1 MAQQERAVRTRNALI
16 ESAAELFSRDG
27 FDVVTLSSISTRAG
41 VSNGALHFHFASKAA
56 LAAAVWEA
64 AAQRLRHITAQSR
77 AGASGGGEG
86 GPAETGG
93 ALQVLVDA
101 THALLRGL
109 RHDVILRAG
118 FDLSASPQPVA
129 VGEDLRHRWQ
139 VWVEGVLAEAAREG
153 ALARDVSARDAAN
166 AVVAATVGFGAL
178 GSRNS
183 QWLSQTVLTRFWVLL
198 LPRLAAG
205 AALKG
210 LVTSGRRREDSGRR
224 EGEPGRPQEGAGRRR
239 DERTRP
245 DGSPRPP
252 RPPRIIARSGA

>member
-27 FDVVTLSSISTRAG
+27 FDVVSLSTISTRAG

-64 AAQRLRHITAQSR
+64 AAQRLRQITVEGR
-77 AGASGGGEG
+77 AGGGAAGRGEG
-86 GPAETGG
+86 GSAETGG

-118 FDLSASPQPVA
+118 FDLSESPVPVA
-129 VGEDLRHRWQ
+129 AAADLRWRWQ
-139 VWVEGVLAEAAREG
+139 TWVEGVLAEAAREG
-153 ALARDVSARDAAN
+153 ALARDVSPQDAAH

-178 GSRNS
+178 GSRNA
-183 QWLSQTVLTRFWVLL
+183 QWLSRSMLTRFWALL
-198 LPRLAAG
+198 LPRLATEV
-205 AALKG
+205 ALKG
-210 LVTSGRRREDSGRR
+210 LVASGRR
-224 EGEPGRPQEGAGRRR
+224 EGRAGA
-239 DERTRP
+239 EHA
-245 DGSPRPP
+245 PP
-252 RPPRIIARSGA
+252 PSRVTARKGA